1 MCDNYDN
8 QHKSE
13 TKKMDLVLVFE
24 KKVLSLHIKIEYSRI
39 MNISFKKTKTN
50 KVYQDFVENPSD
62 RKKRRIFSKEFNE
75 SIADEAVKVHKRL
88 KAYPTAGDYNKEYG
102 QTLNAIE
109 LKKGEKQNDPLVLK
123 TRVTGNYRIFFN
135 QILDKADRVT

>member
-1 MCDNYDN
+1 
-8 QHKSE
+8 
-13 TKKMDLVLVFE
+13 
-24 KKVLSLHIKIEYSRI
+24 

-88 KAYPTAGDYNKEYG
+88 RAYPTAGDYNKEYG

-109 LKKGEKQNDPLVLK
+109 LKKGEKITLVGFGTFEVSERAAREGRNPLTGETIKIAASKSPKFKAGKALK
-123 TRVTGNYRIFFN
+123 DEVNR
-135 QILDKADRVT
+135 